1 MVMQRCRFKKR
12 KKETIGFL
20 VNVSVSE
27 LFEKNLILLNTGRK
41 SLVGLRMAVFCS
53 LLLTCFEG
61 DGFDRQ
67 CGLLPRVV

>member
-12 KKETIGFL
+12 KKRLFRFL
-20 VNVSVSE
+20 VNVNVSVFE
-27 LFEKNLILLNTGRK
+27 LFERNLILLNTGRK

-61 DGFDRQ
+61 DGFDDEED
-67 CGLLPRVV
+67 P